1 MFFAGLLSDN
11 GNYLKWLL
19 YYSHPVR
26 KIQVG
31 SLSCPALIPTSTFS
45 GVLMINILVV
55 DDHAL
60 IRKGLKQLLEDSPDL
75 KVTGEAAT
83 GAQAVSMA
91 RTQHFDL
98 ILLDINLPDKHGI
111 EILKQFKSEQADLKI
126 IVLSMYPEDQYGVR
140 ALKAGAMGYINKQSA
155 SDVLIKAIRQV
166 LSGKKYISE
175 TLAEQLL
182 NNLIGESQ
190 ELMHQSLS
198 NREYQTLCLM
208 ASGKSLS
215 IISEI
220 MSLSPK
226 TVSVYRS
233 RMLAKMGFTNNS
245 EAIHYAITHHLVES
259 QD

>member
-1 MFFAGLLSDN
+1 
-11 GNYLKWLL
+11 
-19 YYSHPVR
+19 
-26 KIQVG
+26 
-31 SLSCPALIPTSTFS
+31 
-45 GVLMINILVV
+45 MINILVV

-75 KVTGEAAT
+75 KIAGEAES
-83 GAQAVSMA
+83 GIQAINMV

-98 ILLDINLPDKHGI
+98 MLLDINLPDMHGI
-111 EILKQFKSEQADLKI
+111 EVLKRFKSEQPDLKI

-140 ALKAGAMGYINKQSA
+140 ALKAGAVGYLNKQSA
-155 SDVLIKAIRQV
+155 SDTLISAIRQV

-175 TLAEQLL
+175 SLAEQLL
-182 NNLIGESQ
+182 NNLIGDSQ

-208 ASGKSLS
+208 ASGKTLS
-215 IISEI
+215 DISEI
-220 MSLSPK
+220 MMLSPK

-233 RMLAKMGFTNNS
+233 RMLAKMGFTNNA

>member
-1 MFFAGLLSDN
+1 
-11 GNYLKWLL
+11 
-19 YYSHPVR
+19 
-26 KIQVG
+26 
-31 SLSCPALIPTSTFS
+31 
-45 GVLMINILVV
+45 MINILVV

-60 IRKGLKQLLEDSPDL
+60 IRKGLKQLLEDCPDL
-75 KVTGEAAT
+75 KITGEAAT
-83 GAQAVSMA
+83 GIQAINMVRA
-91 RTQHFDL
+91 QHFDL
-98 ILLDINLPDKHGI
+98 MLLDINLPDKHGI
-111 EILKQFKSEQADLKI
+111 EILKQFKTEQPDLKI

-155 SDVLIKAIRQV
+155 SDVLLKATRQV
-166 LSGKKYISE
+166 LSGKKYISD

-190 ELMHQSLS
+190 DLMHQSLS

-215 IISEI
+215 DISEI
-220 MSLSPK
+220 MNLSPK
-226 TVSVYRS
+226 TVSVYRG
-233 RMLAKMGFTNNS
+233 RMLAKMGFTNNA

>member
-1 MFFAGLLSDN
+1 
-11 GNYLKWLL
+11 
-19 YYSHPVR
+19 
-26 KIQVG
+26 
-31 SLSCPALIPTSTFS
+31 
-45 GVLMINILVV
+45 MINILVV

-75 KVTGEAAT
+75 QITGEAAS
-83 GAQAVSMA
+83 GSQATTML
-91 RTQHFDL
+91 RTHHFDL
-98 ILLDINLPDKHGI
+98 MLLDINLPDKHGI
-111 EILKQFKSEQADLKI
+111 EVLKQFKAEQPELKI

-166 LSGKKYISE
+166 ISGKKYISE
-175 TLAEQLL
+175 AVAEQLL

-190 ELMHQSLS
+190 ELMHQKLS

-208 ASGKSLS
+208 ASGKALS
-215 IISEI
+215 DISQI
-220 MSLSPK
+220 MTLSPK

-233 RMLAKMGFTNNS
+233 RMLSKMGFTNNA
-245 EAIHYAITHHLVES
+245 EAIHYAITHHLVEH

>member
-1 MFFAGLLSDN
+1 
-11 GNYLKWLL
+11 
-19 YYSHPVR
+19 
-26 KIQVG
+26 
-31 SLSCPALIPTSTFS
+31 
-45 GVLMINILVV
+45 MINILVV

-75 KVTGEAAT
+75 SITGEAAS
-83 GAQAVSMA
+83 GSQATVML
-91 RTQHFDL
+91 REQHFDL
-98 ILLDINLPDKHGI
+98 MLLDINLPDKHGI
-111 EILKQFKSEQADLKI
+111 EVLKQFKTEQPNLKI

-190 ELMHQSLS
+190 ELMHQKLS

-208 ASGKSLS
+208 ASGKTLS
-215 IISEI
+215 DISQI
-220 MSLSPK
+220 MTLSPK

-233 RMLAKMGFTNNS
+233 RMLAKMGLTNNA
-245 EAIHYAITHHLVES
+245 EAIHYAISHHLVES

>member
-1 MFFAGLLSDN
+1 
-11 GNYLKWLL
+11 
-19 YYSHPVR
+19 
-26 KIQVG
+26 
-31 SLSCPALIPTSTFS
+31 
-45 GVLMINILVV
+45 MINILVV

-75 KVTGEAAT
+75 KITGEAES
-83 GAQAVSMA
+83 GIQAINMV
-91 RTQHFDL
+91 RVQHFDL
-98 ILLDINLPDKHGI
+98 MLLDINLPDMHGI
-111 EILKQFKSEQADLKI
+111 EVLKRFKSEQPDLKI

-155 SDVLIKAIRQV
+155 SDTLISAIRQV

-175 TLAEQLL
+175 SLAEQLL
-182 NNLIGESQ
+182 NNLIGDSQ

-208 ASGKSLS
+208 ASGKTLS
-215 IISEI
+215 DISEI
-220 MSLSPK
+220 MMLSPK

-233 RMLAKMGFTNNS
+233 RMLAKMGFTNNA